1 MSSGSEPGRY
11 AVTDR
16 GRRLADHVRAA
27 RSIGGEG
34 RWIAARLSDG
44 ATDGIVYDTKADA
57 VRHQVTETQCAY
69 MVVPPA
75 AMPEAEATAYL
86 ELHEKMYAAGYR
98 LQDPDTQPIMTRA
111 DMPALNR
118 AGRRRAERERARAMR
133 RHPSAFPGGIQA

>member
-1 MSSGSEPGRY
+1 MSSGDEPGRY

-16 GRRLADHVRAA
+16 GRRLAEHVRAA

-44 ATDGIVYDTKADA
+44 ATDGTVYDTKSEA
-57 VRHQVTETQCAY
+57 VAHQVHETQCAY
-69 MVVPPA
+69 LVVPPA

-86 ELHEKMYAAGYR
+86 ELHERMYASGYR
-98 LQDPDTQPIMTRA
+98 LQDPDTTPIMTRA

-118 AGRRRAERERARAMR
+118 AGRRTAERDRKRAMR
-133 RHPSAFPGGIQA
+133 RHPSYGGIG